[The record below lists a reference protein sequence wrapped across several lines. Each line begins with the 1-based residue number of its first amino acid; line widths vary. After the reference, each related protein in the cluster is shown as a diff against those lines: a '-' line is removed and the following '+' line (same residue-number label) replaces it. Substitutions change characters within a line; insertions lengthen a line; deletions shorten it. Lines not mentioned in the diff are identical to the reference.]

1 MIINYKIN
9 YPGNADCACT
19 KLLQITKITKI
30 TILDVITLLLSMPLS
45 PPINML
51 DDDLNLV
58 QPTSLVQLQILE
70 ILSIDSI
77 ILTVCFRD

>member
-9 YPGNADCACT
+9 YSGNADCACT
-19 KLLQITKITKI
+19 KLLQITKI

>member
-9 YPGNADCACT
+9 YSGNADCACT
-19 KLLQITKITKI
+19 KLLQINKITKI